1 MNTPENLNSLVMNV
15 TGSQDSS
22 VVYTLHY
29 KNGQSNSDVD
39 YGGAGQNNVGVRKF
53 QLVICLVLRHL
64 CLCLNLTV
72 SNMTFFTVY
81 EVSTLLC

>member
-39 YGGAGQNNVGVRKF
+39 YGGAGPNNVGVRKF
-53 QLVICLVLRHL
+53 GPATPLYISKLDSFQHDL
-64 CLCLNLTV
+64 LTV
-72 SNMTFFTVY
+72 R
-81 EVSTLLC
+81 EVSTPLC